1 LQSNIICEVKMGS
14 TTSLFSR
21 SRLLFRILQKIV
33 RDLYYLVKFL
43 PAYALPPG
51 MPSTADLTQFNQDE
65 ETVDIVVDRPS
76 TGSNRDENGVVES
89 LTSPISVAERKSTVA
104 YRGVTSPSRP
114 APMSLGPSEKRASFA
129 PSVYSPRS
137 YKSMGRVKENERVV
151 LSKQDESFLMPS
163 HMPPK
168 YGIFDLFPFSLLVK
182 YLSKRGKE
190 VKGKKGARV
199 RAQMKQHA
207 ISHNLPLELSL
218 YLVCCP

>member
-1 LQSNIICEVKMGS
+1 
-14 TTSLFSR
+14 
-21 SRLLFRILQKIV
+21 
-33 RDLYYLVKFL
+33 
-43 PAYALPPG
+43 
-51 MPSTADLTQFNQDE
+51 MPSTADLTQFNQEE
-65 ETVDIVVDRPS
+65 ETVTVILERPS
-76 TGSNRDENGVVES
+76 IGLNRDENGVVENS
-89 LTSPISVAERKSTVA
+89 TSPNSILERKATVG
-104 YRGVTSPSRP
+104 YKGVTSPSRP
-114 APMSLGPSEKRASFA
+114 AIITSGPSGKRASFA
-129 PSVYSPRS
+129 PSVFSPRS
-137 YKSMGRVKENERVV
+137 HRSVGRVKDNERVV

-168 YGIFDLFPFSLLVK
+168 YGLFDLFPFSLLVK